1 MKEKNHTNILK
12 NILISLCCLK
22 VEKKFKIFQLTKLV
36 KIYQMKTFF
45 FRIWS
50 IQWRLDYKN

>member
-22 VEKKFKIFQLTKLV
+22 VKKKFKIFQLTKLV